1 VQPVQVLQQLVP
13 ERLAPQ
19 QLVPERLAPQ
29 QLEPPLVRLHSLQN
43 QQ

>member
-19 QLVPERLAPQ
+19 QLEPQ